1 MKPVRISNGFL
12 FYIIKNRLPFPGA
25 YKGLIIK

>member
-1 MKPVRISNGFL
+1 MNPLEILTGFY